1 MIRINTSYPEVFYK
15 SVIEMLLQG
24 ESNYLK
30 LLRQQFIT
38 HEVRSIN
45 YDGYGISIDLSIDPS
60 TKIVS
65 PEIDFAR
72 IDGLCGIDE
81 KNWIC
86 GFALFIN
93 DGCIASLD
101 CYPVSVD
108 AWPNEELYLK
118 FWVDTEENGFWSN
131 CRSEASLKRYL
142 LPEDVVLGSEMTDD
156 GKS

>member
-1 MIRINTSYPEVFYK
+1 
-15 SVIEMLLQG
+15 MLLQG

-38 HEVRSIN
+38 HEVKSIN

-81 KNWIC
+81 KENWNRGYRNIR
-86 GFALFIN
+86 F
-93 DGCIASLD
+93 
-101 CYPVSVD
+101 
-108 AWPNEELYLK
+108 
-118 FWVDTEENGFWSN
+118 
-131 CRSEASLKRYL
+131 
-142 LPEDVVLGSEMTDD
+142 
-156 GKS
+156 